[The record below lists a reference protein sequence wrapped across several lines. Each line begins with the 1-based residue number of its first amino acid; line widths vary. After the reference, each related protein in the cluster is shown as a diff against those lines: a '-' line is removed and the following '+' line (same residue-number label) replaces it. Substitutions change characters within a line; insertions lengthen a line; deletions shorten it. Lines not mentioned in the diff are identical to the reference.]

1 MKSRYV
7 DPFTPDIPVSDPT
20 RFSGRRTQV
29 ELVVDSLFQLKNG
42 RPTSTIIT
50 GDRGIGKSSLLNQA
64 KELAQGD
71 NTLPTRLGIDI
82 GTSKYDFVVAWH
94 DAAKDQGPREIVSG
108 IMEDLQGVVASIFGK
123 FKLELNLGGALKV
136 SQRDVDAR
144 DITGVV
150 NQFCT
155 EISKVAART
164 KEQRKDGVIIF
175 VDELDRASPT
185 SGIATFFKLVIEK
198 LSRERVTNVSFFCAG
213 ITGAIQNLEE
223 EHASIYRTF
232 KEVPVPRLEAK
243 ETAEILRTGY
253 SSVPCGFDEAVPS
266 AIHKL
271 AAGYPEPVHLL
282 GSQTLAVDSDDN
294 ISLEDVE
301 AAKIRTI
308 ETLRRNKLTSLLRRA
323 GSGKYQKILRA
334 MAEHVGDDVPLAY
347 ISERIGYMQNQY
359 SSNMGNLQ
367 TREVIVQ
374 RDRGVYAFVDPLLKE
389 YIKRFGV
396 LSIEVEDDKEE
407 L

>member
-1 MKSRYV
+1 MKSRYL
-7 DPFTPDIPVSDPT
+7 DPFTPDIPVSDPA
-20 RFSGRRTQV
+20 RFSGRHAQV
-29 ELVVDSLFQLKNG
+29 KLVVDSLYQLKHG
-42 RPTSTIIT
+42 KPTSTIIT

-71 NTLPTRLGIDI
+71 NSLPARLEIDI
-82 GTSKYDFVVAWH
+82 GAPKYDFVIAWH

-108 IMEDLQGVVASIFGK
+108 VMEELQSVVKSVFSKIK
-123 FKLELNLGGALKV
+123 IEINLGGALKV
-136 SQRDVDAR
+136 SQRDADAR
-144 DITGVV
+144 DVTGIV
-150 NQFCT
+150 NHFCT
-155 EISKVAART
+155 EISKVAAKA
-164 KEQRKDGVIIF
+164 KEQGKDGILIF
-175 VDELDRASPT
+175 VDELDRVNPT

-198 LSRERVTNVSFFCAG
+198 LSREKVTNVAFFCAG

-232 KEVPVPRLEAK
+232 KEVPVPRLEPK
-243 ETAEILRTGY
+243 ETAEILRTGFEKV
-253 SSVPCGFDEAVPS
+253 SCGYDERILS

-282 GSQTLAVDSDDN
+282 GSQTLAVDSDDR
-294 ISLEDVE
+294 ISTEDVE
-301 AAKIRTI
+301 AAKIQTI
-308 ETLRRNKLTSLLRRA
+308 ETLRRNKLNTLLRRA
-323 GSGKYQKILRA
+323 GSGKYQKILQA
-334 MAEHVGDDVPLAY
+334 MAQYDGDDVPLTY
-347 ISERIGYMQNQY
+347 ISQKIGYSQNQY

-396 LSIEVEDDKEE
+396 LSIEADEDKEA

>member
-7 DPFTPDIPVSDPT
+7 DPFTPDIPVSDPS

-29 ELVVDSLFQLKNG
+29 ELVVDSLYQLKHG
-42 RPTSTIIT
+42 KPTSTIIT

-64 KELAQGD
+64 KELAVGD
-71 NTLPTRLGIDI
+71 NRLPNRLGIDL
-82 GTSKYDFVVAWH
+82 GTEKFDFLVAWH
-94 DAAKDQGPREIVSG
+94 DAAKDQGPREIVTG
-108 IMEDLQGVVASIFGK
+108 VLENLQSVVTTILLK
-123 FKLELNLGGALKV
+123 FKIELNLGGALKV
-136 SQRDVDAR
+136 SQREADPR
-144 DITGVV
+144 DISGIV
-150 NQFCT
+150 NQFCA
-155 EISKVAART
+155 EISKVSSRAA
-164 KEQRKDGVIIF
+164 EQGKDGVLIF
-175 VDELDRASPT
+175 IDELDRASPS
-185 SGIATFFKLVIEK
+185 SGIATFFKLAIEK
-198 LSRERVTNVSFFCAG
+198 LSRDKVTNVAFFCAG
-213 ITGAIQNLEE
+213 ITGAIQKLEE

-232 KEVPVPRLEAK
+232 KEVPVPRLEAS
-243 ETAEILRTGY
+243 ETSEILRNGY
-253 SSVPCGFDEAVPS
+253 GSVRCQLDERVCMM
-266 AIHKL
+266 IHKL

-282 GSQTLAVDSDDN
+282 GSQTLAVDTDDN
-294 ISLEDVE
+294 ISIEDVE

-334 MAEHVGDDVPLAY
+334 MADHTGDDVPLSF
-347 ISERIGYMQNQY
+347 ISDKIGYLQNQY

-396 LSIEVEDDKEE
+396 LSIEAEDDKDAA
-407 L
+407 

>member
-7 DPFTPDIPVSDPT
+7 DPFTPDIPVSDPA

-29 ELVVDSLFQLKNG
+29 ELVVDSLYQLKHG
-42 RPTSTIIT
+42 KPTSTIIT

-71 NTLPTRLGIDI
+71 NRLPTRLGIDI
-82 GTSKYDFVVAWH
+82 GTTKFDFVVAWH

-108 IMEDLQGVVASIFGK
+108 IMEDLQSVVASVFAK

-136 SQRDVDAR
+136 SQREADAR

-155 EISKVAART
+155 EISKVAARA
-164 KEQRKDGVIIF
+164 KEHGKDGVLIF
-175 VDELDRASPT
+175 VDELDRASST

-198 LSRERVTNVSFFCAG
+198 LSREKVTNVAFFCAG

-232 KEVPVPRLEAK
+232 KEIPVPRLEAT

-253 SSVPCGFDEAVPS
+253 GNAKCGFDELVCS

-294 ISLEDVE
+294 ISVADVE

-308 ETLRRNKLTSLLRRA
+308 ETLRRNKLNSLLRRA

-334 MAEHVGDDVPLAY
+334 MAEHAGDDVPLSF
-347 ISERIGYMQNQY
+347 ISEKIGYLQNQY

-396 LSIEVEDDKEE
+396 LSIEAEDDKDA